1 MSTNLIVYVININKR
16 RMTMKNKD
24 WKIPLHRPEMP
35 SALISAGYTPLLS
48 AVMCLRGIKDSA
60 AACEMLD
67 GGSECLCDPMLI
79 MGMDKARSRVL
90 QAIEKKEKTAVFG
103 DYDVDGITST
113 CVVTDYLRSKGLEC
127 VPYIP
132 DRNEEGYGLNCGAL
146 DKLKAQ
152 GVSLVISVDC
162 GITAARETEYAHGI
176 GLDMVITDHHE
187 CKGVSLPYAAA
198 VIDCKQPGD
207 TYPNPYLAGV
217 GMALKLVCACEGD
230 SEKIIDRYADL
241 VAIGTVADIMPL
253 VGENRYLVRRGLK
266 MLEEAQR
273 PGIAAMLRE
282 AAVSPKKLTAASIGY
297 SLAPRLNAAGR
308 LGHAG
313 TAARLLMSENEEEA
327 SRLAA
332 ELCELN
338 RKRQSIETEIWNEA
352 NAMLEG
358 SSPEKPIILA
368 SDKWHQGVIG
378 IAASRLAE
386 QYSLPSIMICINGD
400 VGKGSCRSCGGFNIF
415 EALSACSEY
424 LIGFGGHAL
433 AAGLNI
439 KTDKLDDF
447 RAAMAEYF
455 RKNRPDE
462 QPEIQC
468 DLLINE
474 PSLLTIDNVRS
485 LDRLEPYGNMNPKPV
500 MCMYGVMLES
510 MTAVGSGKH
519 LKMRVTLAGTPFECI
534 FFAHTAKE
542 LGIHEGEYIDIAFTP
557 QINEFRGHISVQL
570 LISAAAPHN
579 GEMLCRAIVDGDME
593 ALYAAWRFCPERED
607 FVRVWR
613 MISRGSCAGN
623 NLTEIIAQTPDG
635 MLPEKYCLCLETFRE
650 VGLLKNAD
658 GGIYGAGR
666 AEIDGKAD
674 LDATYVEQTLRSY
687 RKECAV

>member
-1 MSTNLIVYVININKR
+1 
-16 RMTMKNKD
+16 MTMKNKD

-35 SALISAGYTPLLS
+35 DVLVSAGYTPLLS
-48 AVMCLRGIKDSA
+48 AVMCLRGIRDKA
-60 AACEMLD
+60 AAAEMTD
-67 GGSECLCDPMLI
+67 GGSECVCDPMLI
-79 MGMDKARSRVL
+79 MGMDKARERVL
-90 QAIEKKEKTAVFG
+90 CAIERGEKTAVFG

-132 DRNEEGYGLNCGAL
+132 DRSEEGYGLNCGAL

-152 GVSLVISVDC
+152 GVNLVISVDC
-162 GITAARETEYAHGI
+162 GITAARETEYAHEIGI
-176 GLDMVITDHHE
+176 DMVITDHHE
-187 CKGVSLPYAAA
+187 CKGVSLPYASA
-198 VIDCKQPGD
+198 VIDCKQEGD

-241 VAIGTVADIMPL
+241 VAIGTVADVMPL

-266 MLEEAQR
+266 KLEEAQR

-282 AAVSPKKLTAASIGY
+282 ASVSPKRLTATSIGY

-313 TAARLLMSENEEEA
+313 TAAKLLMSENEEEA

-338 RKRQSIETEIWNEA
+338 RKRQSIETQIWEEA
-352 NAMLEG
+352 NAMLDG
-358 SSPEKPIILA
+358 ASPEKPIVLA

-386 QYSLPSIMICINGD
+386 QYSLPSIMICLNGD

-415 EALSACSEY
+415 EALSACSEH

-439 KTDKLDDF
+439 KADKLNDF
-447 RAAMAEYF
+447 KAALTEYF
-455 RKNRPDE
+455 LKNRPDE
-462 QPEIQC
+462 QPEVQC

-474 PSLLTIDNVRS
+474 PALLSIENVRS
-485 LDRLEPYGNMNPKPV
+485 LDLLEPYGNMNPKPV

-510 MTAVGSGKH
+510 MNAVGGGKH
-519 LKMRVTLAGTPFECI
+519 LKMRVSLGGAQFECI
-534 FFAHTAKE
+534 FFSHTAKE
-542 LGIHEGEYIDIAFTP
+542 LGIREGDYVDIAFTP
-557 QINEFRGHISVQL
+557 QINEFRGHTSAQL
-570 LISAAAPHN
+570 LVLAAAPHN
-579 GEMLCRAIVDGDME
+579 GKALCRAILEGDRE
-593 ALYAAWRFCPERED
+593 ALYAAWRFCPERDD
-607 FVRVWR
+607 FIRVWR
-613 MISRGSCAGN
+613 MFGGDFRVGGTPEEVA
-623 NLTEIIAQTPDG
+623 AQAPDG
-635 MLPEKYCLCLETFRE
+635 MLAEKFCLCLAAFCE
-650 VGLLKNAD
+650 VGLLKSES
-658 GGIYGAGR
+658 GGIYGAQR

-674 LDATYVEQTLRSY
+674 LDATVIEQTLRSY
-687 RKECAV
+687 RKECAG